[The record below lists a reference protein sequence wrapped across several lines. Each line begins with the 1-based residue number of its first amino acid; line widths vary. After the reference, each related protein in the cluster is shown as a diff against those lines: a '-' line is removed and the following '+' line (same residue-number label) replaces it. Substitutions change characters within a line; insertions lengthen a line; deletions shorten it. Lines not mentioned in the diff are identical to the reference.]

1 MQKAEEQEEHWR
13 SVVRS
18 KDEQINTLQ
27 YKSNGQQVSVLH
39 IYLCLLVLTIISFFS
54 RAFNVSQFQNGEK
67 LKKLSTKVVCN
78 KRYINNSI
86 MIIL

>member
-27 YKSNGQQVSVLH
+27 YKSNGQQVG
-39 IYLCLLVLTIISFFS
+39 SFFT
-54 RAFNVSQFQNGEK
+54 FPVN
-67 LKKLSTKVVCN
+67 TN
-78 KRYINNSI
+78 KCFFFLNKCFFFFLQDI
-86 MIIL
+86 

>member
-1 MQKAEEQEEHWR
+1 MTVYLYVIPGHLQEYTLSDLMQKAEEQEEHWR

-39 IYLCLLVLTIISFFS
+39 IYLCLLNTKNYIFFS
-54 RAFNVSQFQNGEK
+54 AGHLMSLCFRMEK
-67 LKKLSTKVVCN
+67 NL
-78 KRYINNSI
+78 
-86 MIIL
+86 

>member
-1 MQKAEEQEEHWR
+1 MLQSTQFFFDSIYLYVIPAHLQEYTLSDLMQKAEEQEEHWR

-39 IYLCLLVLTIISFFS
+39 IYLCV
-54 RAFNVSQFQNGEK
+54 
-67 LKKLSTKVVCN
+67 LSTEN
-78 KRYINNSI
+78 YIFFQPGI
-86 MIIL
+86 